1 MATEPG
7 VIDPAGLKHAD
18 EAPPLRATRPLAL
31 PYYVYAVLSNSLFQ
45 RGVFVVYLIDQGF
58 SAGEI
63 ALLQTLLYL
72 VSALAEIPTGFLADR
87 MGRRTSIVFGQSL
100 IAVCLVGEVT
110 LSGYPWFVAIF
121 ILYGIGMAFVSGAET
136 ALLYDL
142 LRRRG
147 LEIHYVKVKSRY
159 TTLGSLTMALA
170 IAVGGSLQ
178 KISWELVYLGAA
190 VALILSAVVLMARV
204 PELRGQD
211 VAHLDEPAESGDDG
225 DGEGDGD
232 GDRDGDGDGKGDG
245 DGSQLG
251 KMAVLKS
258 VTPRLVSLVLVSG
271 LMHATMTPYFIFI
284 QEALHHQGVAT
295 SHVGAVM
302 SAAFVIGGFAPLL
315 ADRANRQLG
324 VRMLVPLTLAVL
336 ASALGFGGMEWA
348 WLTIVVFLIAVGAP
362 AITAVVVDDV
372 FNQGVPSRY
381 RSSLLSLITFVE
393 SLLIAGGYFLLG
405 WLIDTFGSGT
415 GFAWYAAVPAVALVL
430 GIPSIIKG
438 RWVKAA

>member
-1 MATEPG
+1 MVAEPG
-7 VIDPAGLKHAD
+7 ALDPTGQKHAD
-18 EAPPLRATRPLAL
+18 QVPPYKGTRSLAL

-58 SAGEI
+58 SAGQI

-87 MGRRTSIVFGQSL
+87 IGRRTSIVFGQSL
-100 IAVCLVGEVT
+100 IALCLVGEVT

-190 VALILSAVVLMARV
+190 VALTLSAVVLMARV
-204 PELRGQD
+204 PELRGKD
-211 VAHLDEPAESGDDG
+211 VADLDEPAESGDDR
-225 DGEGDGD
+225 DGGGDGD
-232 GDRDGDGDGKGDG
+232 TGADADADADGP
-245 DGSQLG
+245 QLG

-258 VTPRLVSLVLVSG
+258 VTPRLASLVLVSG

-284 QEALHHQGVAT
+284 QEALTHQGVAT
-295 SHVGAVM
+295 SLVSAVM
-302 SAAFVIGGFAPLL
+302 SAAFLIGGFAPLL
-315 ADRANRQLG
+315 ADRANRRLG
-324 VRMLVPLTLAVL
+324 VRLLVPLTLAVL
-336 ASALGFGGMEWA
+336 IASLGFSGMEWA
-348 WLTIVVFLIAVGAP
+348 WLTIVVFLLAVGAP
-362 AITAVVVDDV
+362 DITAVVVDDV

-381 RSSLLSLITFVE
+381 RSSLLSVITFVE
-393 SLLIAGGYFLLG
+393 SLLIACGYFLLG

-415 GFAWYAAVPAVALVL
+415 GFAWYAAVPAAALVL
-430 GIPSIIKG
+430 SIPSILNG

>member
-1 MATEPG
+1 M
-7 VIDPAGLKHAD
+7 
-18 EAPPLRATRPLAL
+18 PPFKATRSLAL

-45 RGVFVVYLIDQGF
+45 RGVFVVYLMHQGF
-58 SAGEI
+58 SAAEI

-100 IAVCLVGEVT
+100 IALCLVGEVT
-110 LSGYPWFVAIF
+110 LSGYPWFVALF
-121 ILYGIGMAFVSGAET
+121 VLYGIGMAFVSGAET

-190 VALILSAVVLMARV
+190 VALILSAAVMMAKV
-204 PELRGQD
+204 PELRGED
-211 VAHLDEPAESGDDG
+211 VADLDEPAGSGDG
-225 DGEGDGD
+225 GEGDGD
-232 GDRDGDGDGKGDG
+232 GDGP
-245 DGSQLG
+245 QLG
-251 KMAVLKS
+251 KMAMLKS
-258 VTPRLVSLVLVSG
+258 ITPRLASLVLVSG

-284 QEALHHQGVAT
+284 QEALTHQGVAT
-295 SHVGAVM
+295 SLVSAVM
-302 SAAFVIGGFAPLL
+302 SAAFLIGGFAPLL
-315 ADRANRQLG
+315 ADRANQRLG
-324 VRMLVPLTLAVL
+324 VRTLVPLTLAVL
-336 ASALGFGGMEWA
+336 VAALGFSGMEWA
-348 WLTIVVFLIAVGAP
+348 WLTIVVFLLAVGAP
-362 AITAVVVDDV
+362 DITAVVVDDV

-381 RSSLLSLITFVE
+381 RSSLLSVITFVE
-393 SLLIAGGYFLLG
+393 SLLIACGYFLLG
-405 WLIDTFGSGT
+405 WLIDAFGSGA
-415 GFAWYAAVPAVALVL
+415 GFAWYAVVPAVALVL
-430 GIPSIIKG
+430 SIPSVTKG

>member
-1 MATEPG
+1 M
-7 VIDPAGLKHAD
+7 
-18 EAPPLRATRPLAL
+18 
-31 PYYVYAVLSNSLFQ
+31 FQ
-45 RGVFVVYLIDQGF
+45 RGVFVVYLINQGF
-58 SAGEI
+58 SAGQI

-87 MGRRTSIVFGQSL
+87 IGRRTSIVFGQAL
-100 IAVCLVGEVT
+100 IALCLVGEVA
-110 LSGYPWFVAIF
+110 LSGYPWFVALF

-204 PELRGQD
+204 PELRGKD
-211 VAHLDEPAESGDDG
+211 VADLDEPAESGDD
-225 DGEGDGD
+225 
-232 GDRDGDGDGKGDG
+232 RDGDGDGGTDADADG
-245 DGSQLG
+245 PPVG

-258 VTPRLVSLVLVSG
+258 VTPRLASLVLVSG

-284 QEALHHQGVAT
+284 QEALTHQGVAT
-295 SHVGAVM
+295 SLVSAVM
-302 SAAFVIGGFAPLL
+302 SAAFLIGGFAPLL
-315 ADRANRQLG
+315 ADRANRRLG
-324 VRMLVPLTLAVL
+324 VRLLVPLTLAVL
-336 ASALGFGGMEWA
+336 IASLGFSGMEWA
-348 WLTIVVFLIAVGAP
+348 WLTIVVFLLAVGAP
-362 AITAVVVDDV
+362 DITAVVVDDV

-381 RSSLLSLITFVE
+381 RSSLLSVITFVE
-393 SLLIAGGYFLLG
+393 SLLIACGYFLLG
-405 WLIDTFGSGT
+405 WLIDAFGSGA

-430 GIPSIIKG
+430 GIPSILNG

>member
-1 MATEPG
+1 MAAEPG
-7 VIDPAGLKHAD
+7 VIDPAGQKHAD
-18 EAPPLRATRPLAL
+18 QAPPFTATRSLAL
-31 PYYVYAVLSNSLFQ
+31 PYYVYAILSNSLFQ
-45 RGVFVVYLIDQGF
+45 RGVFVVYLIGQGF

-87 MGRRTSIVFGQSL
+87 IGRRSSIVLGQSL
-100 IAVCLVGEVT
+100 IALCLVGEVT

-121 ILYGIGMAFVSGAET
+121 TVYGIGMAFVSGAET

-178 KISWELVYLGAA
+178 KVSWELVYLGAA

-204 PELRGQD
+204 PELRGKD
-211 VAHLDEPAESGDDG
+211 VAGLDEPAGSGDED
-225 DGEGDGD
+225 GDGD
-232 GDRDGDGDGKGDG
+232 GDGGP
-245 DGSQLG
+245 QLG
-251 KMAVLKS
+251 RMAVLKRI
-258 VTPRLVSLVLVSG
+258 TPRLASLVLVSG

-284 QEALHHQGVAT
+284 QEALTHQGVAT
-295 SHVGAVM
+295 SLVSAVM
-302 SAAFVIGGFAPLL
+302 AAAFLIGGFAPLL
-315 ADRANRQLG
+315 ADRADQRLG

-336 ASALGFGGMEWA
+336 VVALGFSGMEWA
-348 WLTIVVFLIAVGAP
+348 WLTIVVFLLAVGAP
-362 AITAVVVDDV
+362 DITAVVVDDA
-372 FNQGVPSRY
+372 FNRGVPSRF
-381 RSSLLSLITFVE
+381 RSSLLSVITFVE
-393 SLLIAGGYFLLG
+393 SLLIACGYLLLG

-415 GFAWYAAVPAVALVL
+415 GFAWYAVVPAVALVL
-430 GIPSIIKG
+430 SIPSILNG